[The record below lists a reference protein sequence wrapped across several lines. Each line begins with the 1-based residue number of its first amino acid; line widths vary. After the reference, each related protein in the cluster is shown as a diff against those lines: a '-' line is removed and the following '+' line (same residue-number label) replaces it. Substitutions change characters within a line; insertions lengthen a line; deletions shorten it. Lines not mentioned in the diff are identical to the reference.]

1 MLTLF
6 FLFVFYPA
14 SKSFSDSIENKKE
27 IRECALWLQNNKT
40 LLNKKIITTEER
52 VLFHAGMLREK
63 YHNFTINNKENL
75 EKAAV
80 ENQCDFIVL
89 STSEN
94 DILKTGM
101 TNYHLVKE
109 FNGKKI
115 SVLVFGKNV

>member
-1 MLTLF
+1 
-6 FLFVFYPA
+6 
-14 SKSFSDSIENKKE
+14 
-27 IRECALWLQNNKT
+27 
-40 LLNKKIITTEER
+40 
-52 VLFHAGMLREK
+52 MLREK
-63 YHNFTINNKENL
+63 DHNFSINNKENL